1 VALRRR
7 RTFVLVAVGVF
18 GAGVGGAVLVSAATT
33 SGTIT
38 GCVTS
43 QGALRVHSDPTGFS
57 GSACNSVFGE
67 HPVTINAAGV
77 PGPAGPQGAQGPT
90 GPTGSAGASGSGG
103 SGGGTTT
110 TPVKVPPTNFIAMTS
125 FAMPGRHLVEAELD
139 CPKGDV
145 AQGGTAAM
153 ISPLGES
160 PALSNAG
167 AGPGIT
173 SPIGHA
179 AVGWIGEATNSST
192 QAASLKLSVICTGS
206 DLNAANVTKR
216 LILSRKLRTTKAK

>member
-1 VALRRR
+1 VARRRR

-18 GAGVGGAVLVSAATT
+18 GAGVGGAVIVSAATT
-33 SGTIT
+33 TNGTIT
-38 GCVTS
+38 GCVNG
-43 QGALRVHSDPTGFS
+43 QGSVRINGDPTGFS

-67 HPVTINAAGV
+67 HAITINAAGV

-90 GPTGSAGASGSGG
+90 GPTGAAGAAGSG
-103 SGGGTTT
+103 GGGTTT
-110 TPVKVPPTNFIAMTS
+110 TQVKVPSTNFIAMTS
-125 FAMPGRHLVEAELD
+125 FAMPGRHYVEAEID

-145 AQGGTAAM
+145 AEGGTAAM

-160 PALSNAG
+160 PAVSSAG

-173 SPIGHA
+173 TPIGHP
-179 AVGWIGEATNSST
+179 AVGWSGEATNGST
-192 QAASLKLSVICTGS
+192 QAASLKLSVICSGS
-206 DLNAANVTKR
+206 DLTAANVTRR